1 MADDEI
7 IWKATQY
14 VAEEMGVAL
23 RRSAISPNIRERMDH
38 SCAVL
43 DRDGRIVA
51 QAEHIPVHLGS
62 FKVGAKNIMSWLQDH
77 DMALND
83 GDMLITND
91 PYISGTHMN
100 DVALIAPVYFNGNVW
115 AYVINKAHNVDVGG
129 PVFGSLN
136 PEAKNLFQEGLII
149 PPVRLLKNGTL
160 DSDVFSFISNNFKDP
175 DTASGDI
182 NAQIAANRTGISR
195 VREIFEKF
203 GLEEVMASWDQLIEG
218 SRNIALSAISK
229 WKKGKFFSED
239 YLETDNGT
247 ALIKV
252 ALEVKS
258 NGVMVDFSGTSS
270 QIEYPINAVPGV
282 TFSATAFSV
291 RSALNIDVP
300 TNEGFY
306 SIIDIRAD
314 PGSLVNPDRPHPVSG
329 GNVETTQR
337 IADTVLHALSDCIPG
352 DIPSASSGT
361 MFNIM
366 LGGDR
371 GNGKYWSYY
380 ETIGGGN
387 GASRIRPGV
396 SGVHSNMTNT
406 LNTPI
411 EVAEREYPMFFTS
424 YTLRRGSG
432 GKGLMKGGD
441 GVIRSFKLLRPST
454 LSVIADRFK
463 IPPYALMGGETGKTG
478 SLFVVQSEGRKIR
491 CPGKCIVDL
500 KAGDEV
506 IVMTPG
512 GSGYGVPGE
521 LNHARE
527 KRGHTSVQ

>member
-1 MADDEI
+1 MVESEI
-7 IWKATQY
+7 ISKATQY

-62 FKVGAKNIMSWLQDH
+62 FRVGARNIMSWLQVNH
-77 DMALND
+77 QTLRD

-100 DVALIAPVYFNGNVW
+100 DVALIAPVYFKGEIW

-136 PEAKNLFQEGLII
+136 PDAKNLFQEGLII
-149 PPVRLLKNGTL
+149 PPVRILKNGTL
-160 DSDVFSFISNNFKDP
+160 DPDVFSFIVNNFKDP
-175 DTASGDI
+175 DTANGDI

-195 VREIFEKF
+195 VREIFERF
-203 GLEEVMASWDQLIEG
+203 GLEDVTSSWDHLIKG
-218 SRNIALSAISK
+218 SRDIALSAISG
-229 WKKGKFFSED
+229 WKQGKFSSED
-239 YLETDNGT
+239 YLETNYGNVV
-247 ALIKV
+247 IKATV
-252 ALEVKS
+252 EVR
-258 NGVMVDFSGTSS
+258 NDGILVDFSGTSP

-282 TFSATAFSV
+282 TFSATAFAI
-291 RSALNIDVP
+291 RSALNVDVP

-306 SIIDIRAD
+306 SIIDVEAAQ
-314 PGSLVNPDRPHPVSG
+314 GSLLNPDRPHPVSG

-337 IADTVLHALSDCIPG
+337 IADVILHALSGCVPG

-441 GVIRSFKLLRPST
+441 GVIRSFRVLKPST

-463 IPPYALMGGETGKTG
+463 IPPYALMGGRTGKTG
-478 SLFVVQSEGRKIR
+478 ALLIVHSDGKRVK
-491 CPGKCIVDL
+491 CPSKCIADL
-500 KAGDEV
+500 NKNDEV

-512 GSGYGVPGE
+512 GSGYGVAG
-521 LNHARE
+521 
-527 KRGHTSVQ
+527 KRNDHSTGKAEAEV

>member
-1 MADDEI
+1 MAEIEI
-7 IWKATQY
+7 ISKATQY

-43 DRDGRIVA
+43 DSDGRIVA

-62 FKVGAKNIMSWLQDH
+62 FRIGAKNIMSWLQAH
-77 DMALND
+77 DLILED

-100 DVALIAPVYFNGNVW
+100 DVALIAPVYFKEKLL

-136 PEAKNLFQEGLII
+136 PDAKNLFQEGLII
-149 PPVRLLKNGTL
+149 PPVRLMKNRTL
-160 DSDVFSFISNNFKDP
+160 DTDVFSFIVNNFKDP
-175 DTASGDI
+175 DTANGDI
-182 NAQIAANRTGISR
+182 NAQIAANKTGISR
-195 VREIFEKF
+195 VMEIFERF
-203 GLEEVMASWDQLIEG
+203 GLEDTISSWNRLITG
-218 SRNIALSAISK
+218 SRDIAISAISG
-229 WKKGKFFSED
+229 WKKGKFYSED
-239 YLETDNGT
+239 YLETDYGT
-247 ALIKV
+247 AVIKAAV
-252 ALEVKS
+252 EVK
-258 NGVMVDFSGTSS
+258 NDGILVDFSGTSP

-282 TFSATAFSV
+282 TFSATAFAI

-306 SIIDIRAD
+306 SIIEIRAD
-314 PGSLVNPDRPHPVSG
+314 QGSLLNPDRPHPVSG

-337 IADTVLHALSDCIPG
+337 IADIVLHALSSCIPG

-387 GASRIRPGV
+387 GASRIRSGV

-441 GVIRSFKLLRPST
+441 GVIRSFRLLKPST

-463 IPPYALMGGETGKTG
+463 IPPYALMGGGTGKTG
-478 SLFVVQSEGRKIR
+478 ALFIVHSDGKRVRYPS
-491 CPGKCIVDL
+491 KCIVKL
-500 KAGDEV
+500 KRDDEV

-512 GSGYGVPGE
+512 GSGYGAPSKE
-521 LNHARE
+521 NQRRSRRSEEEA
-527 KRGHTSVQ
+527 